1 MRGKTMKK
9 FISLLISI
17 LMILST
23 VSLLTACNGE
33 KDKQLSDALS
43 ELSKLNSSSNFT
55 SEETN
60 ESSLSTSNTEAQ
72 SSISSSSQI
81 SEVSEVSK
89 VSEASTQ
96 STESKSRFFSVYS
109 DNYNKYK
116 TLVETYK
123 PKFEEIC
130 KKAGSSYSSYISNQS
145 DVMALF
151 DNLESDYSQ
160 LFEETNTVTEKYM
173 ETVKAQMSGSKY
185 NDWDKELDYFYDDI
199 YDGVLD
205 DIYDDVYD
213 GLLDDIFDKIYD
225 EGLYD
230 MPDNVEYKDWSKAR
244 SEFYKK
250 WSKARSTFYKKW
262 SNIRS
267 DVYSAWTDTR
277 SDLYKL

>member
-1 MRGKTMKK
+1 MKK

-43 ELSKLNSSSNFT
+43 ELSKLKNSSSNFT

-81 SEVSEVSK
+81 SEVSK